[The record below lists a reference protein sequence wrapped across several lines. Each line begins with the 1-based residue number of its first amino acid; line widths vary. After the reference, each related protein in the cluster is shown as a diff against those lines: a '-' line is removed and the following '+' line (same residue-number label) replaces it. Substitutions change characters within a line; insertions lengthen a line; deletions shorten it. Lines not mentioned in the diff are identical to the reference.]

1 MRLLHVGTRGCEQAR
16 ELSLSGSLFL
26 YRSLHAIIYHNH
38 VWLDILLKLNC
49 SHILWLQGHWVLA
62 ALFKVFINAFICS
75 LTSADLFSPFF
86 PLTSSRSF
94 YKQIYLEL
102 ELWQV
107 CRLGR
112 VILFKLLCSLR
123 YQAWDHFFFFTLLEL
138 FVSQIHDFWLGEP
151 RWSSK
156 VTMMKCQKQC
166 YGEAKSERCV

>member
-112 VILFKLLCSLR
+112 VILFKLLCR
-123 YQAWDHFFFFTLLEL
+123 YQAWDHFFLPSWNCLCL
-138 FVSQIHDFWLGEP
+138 KYMISDWGNHAGHLKLRWWNVRNNVMVKPSQRDVCKG
-151 RWSSK
+151 
-156 VTMMKCQKQC
+156 
-166 YGEAKSERCV
+166 